1 MTLYIL
7 ESQMQMILESPS
19 LAPDVPVTAI
29 MNRMTRMLQSVRP
42 ATDAEAL
49 RLLRAAFPQTSL
61 ADRIAALTRH
71 AGQPP
76 VHIS

>member
-1 MTLYIL
+1 LQVTLHIP

-19 LAPDVPVTAI
+19 LAPNAPITAT
-29 MNRMTRMLQSVRP
+29 MNRMTRMLKHVRP

-61 ADRIAALTRH
+61 ADRIAAIARH
-71 AGQPP
+71 TG
-76 VHIS
+76 